1 MTERRLNN
9 ISHFTGNCVYMSM
22 ANDFQTDQYVE
33 IWYGSDIL
41 LVCFDDVFFNVYC
54 YIGTCGVLYS
64 FY

>member
-41 LVCFDDVFFNVYC
+41 LVCFDDVFFQR
-54 YIGTCGVLYS
+54 ILLYWDLWS
-64 FY
+64 SL